1 MKTNEQYLQEIY
13 EKYEIEKKKK
23 KSPSLLKMCAAFVS
37 FAMVVAGVAY
47 AAITIKNYT
56 NNAKLNPSFTGT
68 LGNANEN
75 KVWVGTFNLVW
86 NELMEQLGGDVEF
99 VSEENELAEELNQ
112 RSFSKD
118 YLSPN
123 SYYLETGIIN
133 PELKQTIE
141 KVLKERFQTDSQ
153 ILDRIDWNTKDK
165 EYLIYAMLNKEFT
178 FEVPFPKQA
187 SRSFAGSTEKVKYFG
202 LEYSSIEE
210 TFEQVTALFYHSE
223 EDFAVKI
230 ATKEGEELILYRN
243 NHIQNFDEAYE
254 EVKQKTQNYT
264 GRRELVREK
273 DEMKIPFIK
282 INAEINY
289 DELCNKVIKG
299 TNGAY
304 IKQAVQQVDFYLDN
318 YGGNIKSEAMINMY
332 MCVGPE
338 DMRKFNFTDQF
349 VIFLKEE
356 GKEKPYFAA
365 LIDNTDVLVT
375 DETESIPDEYTKN
388 VTINIIP

>member
-1 MKTNEQYLQEIY
+1 M
-13 EKYEIEKKKK
+13 
-23 KSPSLLKMCAAFVS
+23 
-37 FAMVVAGVAY
+37 
-47 AAITIKNYT
+47 
-56 NNAKLNPSFTGT
+56 
-68 LGNANEN
+68 
-75 KVWVGTFNLVW
+75 
-86 NELMEQLGGDVEF
+86 D
-99 VSEENELAEELNQ
+99 
-112 RSFSKD
+112 
-118 YLSPN
+118 
-123 SYYLETGIIN
+123 
-133 PELKQTIE
+133 
-141 KVLKERFQTDSQ
+141 ER
-153 ILDRIDWNTKDK
+153 I
-165 EYLIYAMLNKEFT
+165 
-178 FEVPFPKQA
+178 
-187 SRSFAGSTEKVKYFG
+187 
-202 LEYSSIEE
+202 
-210 TFEQVTALFYHSE
+210 
-223 EDFAVKI
+223 
-230 ATKEGEELILYRN
+230 
-243 NHIQNFDEAYE
+243 
-254 EVKQKTQNYT
+254 
-264 GRRELVREK
+264 REK